1 MIDRPMDAN
10 DHPDE
15 GLIHA
20 WLDDALSAAEA
31 ERLASHVRGCAECQA
46 RVAEARG
53 LIAGAS
59 RIVAALDD
67 VPAGTRPGWAQD
79 AIAEGGAAGD
89 PATAGAAPD
98 PRAGSSLWR
107 WLRVTPGRAAIAA
120 TILVAIGITLTHDRI
135 AMDTAPRSAA
145 SVLNPQRSDVP
156 AATSPEGA
164 ASDAAKPRDA
174 LLDSA
179 VARNMTIAQGQR
191 TVEAARGPVVPAAP
205 PASARLQAPAGVAG
219 EAVALG
225 RAEAEA
231 RRESAVVLPDRSRT
245 RSASTGA
252 ASMMTPEPAPAA
264 APIQRQQAGEGFM
277 AKTAARTAARS
288 CLLLESPDADAR
300 WADQPF
306 PLVLALEPG
315 PSDGARDAAVLTPS
329 GETTSL
335 RALWSPG
342 SGDSVS
348 VRLRRIGYSGS
359 IALGPEAG
367 ARSGIAVSAAA
378 PTMLEEVAVGSSA
391 QAPRARADS
400 RRADAA
406 VSAQRA
412 PAAGPPV
419 RQLRVTARSVG
430 CPAR

>member
-1 MIDRPMDAN
+1 M
-10 DHPDE
+10 
-15 GLIHA
+15 
-20 WLDDALSAAEA
+20 
-31 ERLASHVRGCAECQA
+31 
-46 RVAEARG
+46 
-53 LIAGAS
+53 
-59 RIVAALDD
+59 
-67 VPAGTRPGWAQD
+67 
-79 AIAEGGAAGD
+79 
-89 PATAGAAPD
+89 
-98 PRAGSSLWR
+98 
-107 WLRVTPGRAAIAA
+107 
-120 TILVAIGITLTHDRI
+120 
-135 AMDTAPRSAA
+135 
-145 SVLNPQRSDVP
+145 
-156 AATSPEGA
+156 
-164 ASDAAKPRDA
+164 
-174 LLDSA
+174 
-179 VARNMTIAQGQR
+179 
-191 TVEAARGPVVPAAP
+191 
-205 PASARLQAPAGVAG
+205 
-219 EAVALG
+219 
-225 RAEAEA
+225 
-231 RRESAVVLPDRSRT
+231 
-245 RSASTGA
+245 
-252 ASMMTPEPAPAA
+252 
-264 APIQRQQAGEGFM
+264 M
-277 AKTAARTAARS
+277 AKTAARIVARS

-315 PSDGARDAAVLTPS
+315 PSDGPRDAAVLTPS